1 MFELNGVKYEFKR
14 VSVETA
20 IEIQTLISKDGD
32 VSGEGQKKLIKIAVD
47 HLVAYIQDENK
58 SDMRLEGSDLETYA
72 HIFDN
77 PFFTLEIVEKF
88 GETIKGF
95 LERLPSFTKAG
106 KKPNRTLGK

>member
-14 VSVETA
+14 VNVETA

-32 VSGEGQKKLIKIAVD
+32 VSGESQKRLILIAVD
-47 HLVAYIQDENK
+47 HLVAYVKDENRN
-58 SDMRLEGSDLETYA
+58 DIRMEGRDLETYA

-88 GETIKGF
+88 GEVIKGF
-95 LERLPSFTKAG
+95 LEKLPSFTKEG
-106 KKPNRTLGK
+106 KKQNRVMGK